1 MRGLAT
7 HCWFG
12 EMQRGLWQR
21 NARRQAAV
29 GLREVPELRRGP
41 SHAMS
46 VYWRMDPSVSSR
58 LELLQAVLR
67 KSEQGLARQ
76 RQLIEDLRC
85 DGYGTI
91 EAEEVLLR
99 FETAYQ
105 ALLTKLNA
113 LRGEGVTG

>member
-21 NARRQAAV
+21 NARRQVAV

-46 VYWRMDPSVSSR
+46 VYWRMDQLVSSR

-76 RQLIEDLRC
+76 RELIEDLRC

-105 ALLTKLNA
+105 
-113 LRGEGVTG
+113 

>member
-1 MRGLAT
+1 MGGAVPLTVGSGRCSEGYGTVTRRRTQGDTRNASWT
-7 HCWFG
+7 F
-12 EMQRGLWQR
+12 QR
-21 NARRQAAV
+21 NV
-29 GLREVPELRRGP
+29 GVTGAWTKQFLAG
-41 SHAMS
+41 
-46 VYWRMDPSVSSR
+46 

-85 DGYGTI
+85 DGHRTI
-91 EAEEVLLR
+91 EAEDVLLR

-105 ALLTKLNA
+105 VPLAKLNA

>member
-1 MRGLAT
+1 MRGPAT

-12 EMQRGLWQR
+12 EMPRGYGNVTRAGKLRWGLGR
-21 NARRQAAV
+21 YPKCVVDLAAQ
-29 GLREVPELRRGP
+29 GRC
-41 SHAMS
+41 
-46 VYWRMDPSVSSR
+46 YWRMDQSVSGR